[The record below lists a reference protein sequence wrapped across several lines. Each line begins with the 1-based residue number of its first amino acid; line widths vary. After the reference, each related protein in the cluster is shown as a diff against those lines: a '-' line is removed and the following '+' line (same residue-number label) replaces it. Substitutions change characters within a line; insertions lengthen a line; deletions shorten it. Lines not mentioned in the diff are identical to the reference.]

1 MADLVP
7 KLKRFAELAAAAMF
21 ALMFT
26 AFMIQ
31 IFSRYVLNDPVS
43 WSLELC
49 SLAYIWVVFW
59 SCNLLISERQHI
71 VFDVL
76 YLKLPPAWRRAVA
89 ILNSGTLF
97 VLFLAGLPTTLEYI
111 DYLSRRK
118 TMTLHVPLNLAYA
131 CFAVFMIA
139 VIVGAAFRLRR
150 LFGKSWRQHL

>member
-1 MADLVP
+1 MTDLRS

-21 ALMFT
+21 ALMFV

-31 IFSRYVLNDPVS
+31 IVSRYVLNNPVS

-76 YLKLPPAWRRAVA
+76 YLKLTPRWRRVVA
-89 ILNSGTLF
+89 IVNSGTLF
-97 VLFLAGLPTTLEYI
+97 LLFGAGLPTTLEYI
-111 DYLSRRK
+111 GFLSRRK
-118 TMTLHVPLNLAYA
+118 TMTLRVPLDLAYS
-131 CFAVFMIA
+131 CFIVFMIA
-139 VIVGAAFRLRR
+139 VIVGAGLRLYR
-150 LFGKSWRQHL
+150 LFGKSWQQHI